1 MSDDINNRGEPD
13 RSLISL
19 TEAHEVSYWTQALG
33 VSTEQLR
40 EAVSA
45 VGNSAANVRRFL
57 ATNAR

>member
-1 MSDDINNRGEPD
+1 MSDDMNNRGEPD

-19 TEAHEVSYWTQALG
+19 SEPHEVSYWTHALG
-33 VSTEQLR
+33 VTAEQLR

-45 VGNSAANVRRFL
+45 VGNSAANVRRFI